1 MTNKT
6 ISKSQFVFEHYGKT
20 PVKLEPHNSGYAKRL
35 FKDHHHTTNIN
46 FNIPENVSNLIYG
59 KI

>member
-6 ISKSQFVFEHYGKT
+6 ISKSQFVFEHYSKT
-20 PVKLEPHNSGYAKRL
+20 PLILQPHNSGYAKRL
-35 FKDHHHTTNIN
+35 FKDHHHKNSVKIN
-46 FNIPENVSNLIYG
+46 VAENVSNLIYG

>member
-1 MTNKT
+1 MTNKI

-20 PVKLEPHNSGYAKRL
+20 PVVLQPYTGQYKKRL
-35 FKDHHHTTNIN
+35 FKDHHHTTNIK

-59 KI
+59 KF